1 MLAGPPRNTSATIGS
16 SAIVRLNPKLS
27 GARFASDEIESG
39 IV

>member
-1 MLAGPPRNTSATIGS
+1 MLAGPPRNTSAIGS